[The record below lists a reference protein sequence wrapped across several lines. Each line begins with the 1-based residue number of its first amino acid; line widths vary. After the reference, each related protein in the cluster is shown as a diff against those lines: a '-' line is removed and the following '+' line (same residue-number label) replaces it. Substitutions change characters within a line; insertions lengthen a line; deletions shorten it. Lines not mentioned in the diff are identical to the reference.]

1 MTLWKNLLVGLAVS
15 AIFALLYITGI
26 LSPLENKL
34 YDLSLRFR
42 SDRPHIDS
50 VVFLDVDATAIAYN
64 GASPWPRSIPADD
77 LLHLKEY
84 GARAAIFDI
93 DYIDSILALIGAE
106 GENDHYL
113 TQALALFGRGWLPL
127 NLHNLPL
134 NRENP
139 QPRLL
144 VEERFSYPVKAADDA
159 HRGEG
164 FIDILPMLSEFA
176 QAAKGSG
183 FNNIEPDNDGL
194 IRRVYLAQNVHGHW
208 YLPLA
213 LAPLIDYLGRPD
225 IVLEK
230 QKLIIKQI
238 QTPDEQIVH
247 DIIIPLDTKG
257 RMLLDWPK
265 TDYKDT
271 FSHSSFTDISLLAE
285 IESELEIYSR
295 ALATADLNFFI
306 QLDPKLSG
314 IPFIL
319 SDMKEFFDA
328 AQTKKDNALE
338 HASETF
344 IADEFFNAYLAHRNL
359 SYALMSELLA
369 LNPVDLVQALIPR
382 LSEFPERA
390 ETAKNE
396 AEYIIQLLDTLEL
409 NLKRW
414 HEFTESNNRILR
426 DKFCIIGKAG
436 IRTHGVILD
445 TILSEYFIY
454 PVSQWLNALII
465 LIFIPLCVLAST
477 RLSPLKRFATV
488 VVVTAL
494 IVAGSI
500 LLLRFANIFCGPTG
514 IVLALPSALI
524 TRETV
529 SYITSKKVKRR

>member
-1 MTLWKNLLVGLAVS
+1 MTLWKNVLVGLAVS
-15 AIFALLYITGI
+15 VIFTLLYITGI

-34 YDLSLRFR
+34 YDFSLRFR

-50 VVFLDVDATAIAYN
+50 VVFLDVDDTAIAYN
-64 GASPWPRSIPADD
+64 GVSPWPRSIPADD

-93 DYIDSILALIGAE
+93 DYIDSILALIGGE
-106 GENDHYL
+106 GQNDRYL
-113 TQALALFGRGWLPL
+113 AQALALFGRGWLPL

-144 VEERFSYPVKAADDA
+144 VEEQFSYPVKAADDA

-194 IRRVYLAQNVHGHW
+194 IRRVYLVQNVHGYW
-208 YLPLA
+208 YLPLS
-213 LAPLIDYLGRPD
+213 LAPLIDYLGKPD

-230 QKLIIKQI
+230 QKLTIKQARV
-238 QTPDEQIVH
+238 PDTNFPDPLKDIV
-247 DIIIPLDTKG
+247 IPLDTKG

-271 FSHSSFTDISLLAE
+271 FNHVLLADVSMLAE
-285 IESELEIYSR
+285 IESELETYSR
-295 ALATADLNFFI
+295 ALAATDLNFFI

-319 SDMKEFFDA
+319 SDMQEFFDA
-328 AQTKKDNALE
+328 AQTKKNNALE

-344 IADEFFNAYLAHRNL
+344 VADEFFNAYLADRNL
-359 SYALMSELLA
+359 SYALMAELLA
-369 LNPVDLVQALIPR
+369 LNPAAAVQALVPR

-390 ETAKNE
+390 KTAKSE
-396 AEYIIQLLDTLEL
+396 TDYIAHLLNTLEQ

-414 HEFTESNNRILR
+414 HELTESNNKMLR
-426 DKFCIIGKAG
+426 DKFCIIGRTG
-436 IRTHGVILD
+436 IETHGVILD
-445 TILSEYFIY
+445 TILSESFIY
-454 PVSQWLNALII
+454 PVSPWLNALFI
-465 LIFIPLCVLAST
+465 LIFIPLFIFASN
-477 RLSPLKRFATV
+477 RLTPLKRFVAAIAVIVLLIAT
-488 VVVTAL
+488 T
-494 IVAGSI
+494 I
-500 LLLRFANIFCGPTG
+500 LLLRFAGIFWGPTG
-514 IVLALPSALI
+514 IVLSLLTAVI
-524 TRETV
+524 TRKIL
-529 SYITSKKVKRR
+529 SFR

>member
-1 MTLWKNLLVGLAVS
+1 MTLWKNLLVGLTVS
-15 AIFALLYITGI
+15 VIFALFYITGI

-34 YDLSLRFR
+34 YDFSLHFR
-42 SDRPHIDS
+42 SDHPHIDS
-50 VVFLDVDATAIAYN
+50 VVFLDVDDTAIAYN
-64 GASPWPRSIPADD
+64 GVSPWPRSISADD

-84 GARAAIFDI
+84 GARAVIFNI

-106 GENDHYL
+106 GQNDRSPA
-113 TQALALFGRGWLPL
+113 QALALFGRGWLPL

-134 NRENP
+134 NRENA

-159 HRGEG
+159 HRGDG

-176 QAAKGSG
+176 QTAKGSG

-213 LAPLIDYLGRPD
+213 FAPLIDYLGKPD

-271 FSHSSFTDISLLAE
+271 FNHIPFTDISLLAE
-285 IESELEIYSR
+285 IESELETYSR
-295 ALATADLNFFI
+295 ALAAADLNFFI
-306 QLDPKLSG
+306 QLDPGLSG

-319 SDMKEFFDA
+319 RDMQEFFDA

-338 HASETF
+338 LASETF
-344 IADEFFNAYLAHRNL
+344 VADEFFNAYLADRNL
-359 SYALMSELLA
+359 SYALMAELLA
-369 LNPVDLVQALIPR
+369 LNPATTVQELIPR

-390 ETAKNE
+390 KTAENY
-396 AEYIIQLLDTLEL
+396 AEYVVQLLNTLEQ

-414 HEFTESNNRILR
+414 NELTESNNKILR

-436 IRTHGVILD
+436 IETHGVILD
-445 TILSEYFIY
+445 TILSESFIY
-454 PVSQWLNALII
+454 PITPWLNALFI
-465 LIFIPLCVLAST
+465 LIFIPLCILAST
-477 RLSPLKRFATV
+477 RLSPLKRFAACIGV
-488 VVVTAL
+488 IAIIVTA
-494 IVAGSI
+494 AI
-500 LLLRFANIFCGPTG
+500 LLLRFANIICGPTG

-524 TRETV
+524 TREIV
-529 SYITSKKVKRR
+529 FYATSKKGKRR